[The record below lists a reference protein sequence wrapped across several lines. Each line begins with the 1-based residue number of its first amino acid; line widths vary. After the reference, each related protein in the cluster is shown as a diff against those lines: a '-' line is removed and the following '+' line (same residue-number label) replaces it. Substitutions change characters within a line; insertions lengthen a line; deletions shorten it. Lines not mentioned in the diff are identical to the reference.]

1 MSQETR
7 SLELAIWSYFN
18 GDYILDP
25 PSLHM
30 AFVSWSQDGHNTS
43 WHLGP
48 IPGRKKGEKQ
58 TAFSLGVFVFT

>member
-7 SLELAIWSYFN
+7 SLELAIWSCFS

-25 PSLHM
+25 PCLHM
-30 AFVSWSQDGHNTS
+30 ACVSRSQDGHNTS

-58 TAFSLGVFVFT
+58 TAFSSGVFIFT

>member
-7 SLELAIWSYFN
+7 SLELAIWSCFN
-18 GDYILDP
+18 GVYILDP

-30 AFVSWSQDGHNTS
+30 AFSQSQDGRNTS
-43 WHLGP
+43 WHLDP

-58 TAFSLGVFVFT
+58 TAFSLGVFIFT